1 MIDPPTLFKA
11 LVDETRL
18 RCLMLLAREEELCVC
33 ELGYALGEA
42 QPKISRHL
50 AMLRK
55 TAVVLDRREGQWI
68 YYRIHPQLP
77 EWAREVIR
85 NAALGAEGNDPFQ
98 DDRKRLAAMP
108 DRPVRCGCEDPQQC
122 G

>member
-1 MIDPPTLFKA
+1 MIDPTTLFKA

-18 RCLMLLAREEELCVC
+18 RCLMLMAREEELCVC
-33 ELGYALGEA
+33 ELGHALGLA

-55 TAVVLDRREGQWI
+55 AAVVLDRREGQWI
-68 YYRIHPQLP
+68 HYRIHPDLP
-77 EWAREVIR
+77 EWARGIIR
-85 NAALGAEGNDPFQ
+85 NAAQGSEGIDPFQ

-108 DRPVRCGCEDPQQC
+108 VRPVRCG
-122 G
+122 